1 MMDSCVYH
9 FNVAAGSDGWITCLF
24 VKVSNITRNEF
35 QIVSTL
41 QETLHWTF
49 EVSDCPGMD
58 RVLGPGPPH
67 HCKHCIILNTITV
80 LTERAEVLEWLDL
93 CSSFP
98 AYWRSN
104 RFHTHTF
111 IHSWQRTPCKQLI
124 GHQENIWGSVSWSRT
139 LQHAAGVVRD
149 SNQQPFNYWMTRL
162 LWGKLWSCLSVM
174 LSCYAG
180 FKLCVGGVLTLGWEC
195 PYIGVG
201 VS

>member
-104 RFHTHTF
+104 RFHTH
-111 IHSWQRTPCKQLI
+111 IHTLMAEDPMQAADWSSGEHLGLSIVIKDTSTCS
-124 GHQENIWGSVSWSRT
+124 WGS
-139 LQHAAGVVRD
+139 Q
-149 SNQQPFNYWMTRL
+149 
-162 LWGKLWSCLSVM
+162 
-174 LSCYAG
+174 G
-180 FKLCVGGVLTLGWEC
+180 FKPATF
-195 PYIGVG
+195 
-201 VS
+201 